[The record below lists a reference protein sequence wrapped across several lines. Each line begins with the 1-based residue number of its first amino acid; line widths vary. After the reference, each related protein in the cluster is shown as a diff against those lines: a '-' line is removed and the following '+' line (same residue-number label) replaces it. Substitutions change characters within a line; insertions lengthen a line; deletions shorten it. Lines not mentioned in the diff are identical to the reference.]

1 MMKDVQKLSPDLFQ
15 QANQNNVDNEVIARP
30 SLTFWQDVRRRLFQH
45 KGAMFGFIL
54 LALIILLAI
63 FGPMVSKHSYKEQDL
78 GRSKLPPKIPV
89 IENVHW
95 LPFDGTDQ
103 YGVDQYEKRD
113 IKEYFWFGTDDLGR
127 DLWTRTWEG
136 TRVSLY
142 IALLAAAIDLVIG
155 VAYGGISA
163 FYGGRV
169 DNIMQRIMEIIN
181 GIPYLIIVIL
191 MVIIMGSGIW
201 SITLA
206 MAITG
211 WIGMSRI
218 VRGQILKLKNQEYVL
233 ASRTL
238 GATNTQLI
246 VKHLIPNV
254 MGPIIVMTMFTIP
267 SAVFGEAFLSF
278 IGLGIQPPF
287 ASLGSLVN
295 DGYKSI
301 QTYPHMM
308 FIPAVVIS
316 MLILAFNLMAD
327 GLRDALDPKMRK

>member
-1 MMKDVQKLSPDLFQ
+1 
-15 QANQNNVDNEVIARP
+15 
-30 SLTFWQDVRRRLFQH
+30 
-45 KGAMFGFIL
+45 
-54 LALIILLAI
+54 
-63 FGPMVSKHSYKEQDL
+63 
-78 GRSKLPPKIPV
+78 
-89 IENVHW
+89 
-95 LPFDGTDQ
+95 
-103 YGVDQYEKRD
+103 
-113 IKEYFWFGTDDLGR
+113 
-127 DLWTRTWEG
+127 
-136 TRVSLY
+136 
-142 IALLAAAIDLVIG
+142 
-155 VAYGGISA
+155 
-163 FYGGRV
+163 
-169 DNIMQRIMEIIN
+169 MQRIMEIIN

-218 VRGQILKLKNQEYVL
+218 VRGQILKLKPRICISISYIRCNKYTINCETFN
-233 ASRTL
+233 S
-238 GATNTQLI
+238 
-246 VKHLIPNV
+246 NV
-254 MGPIIVMTMFTIP
+254 MGYIIVMTMFTIP

-316 MLILAFNLMAD
+316 ILILAFNLMAD

>member
-45 KGAMFGFIL
+45 KGAMLYLVL
-54 LALIILLAI
+54 LVIIALLAI

-78 GRSKLPPKIPV
+78 GRAKLPPKIPV

-113 IKEYFWFGTDDLGR
+113 IKEYFWFGTDDLGS

-218 VRGQILKLKNQEYVL
+218 VRGQILKLKPRICISISYIRCNKYTINCETFNSKRNGIYY
-233 ASRTL
+233 R
-238 GATNTQLI
+238 ND
-246 VKHLIPNV
+246 NV
-254 MGPIIVMTMFTIP
+254 Y
-267 SAVFGEAFLSF
+267 
-278 IGLGIQPPF
+278 
-287 ASLGSLVN
+287 N
-295 DGYKSI
+295 SI
-301 QTYPHMM
+301 SG
-308 FIPAVVIS
+308 VW
-316 MLILAFNLMAD
+316 
-327 GLRDALDPKMRK
+327 